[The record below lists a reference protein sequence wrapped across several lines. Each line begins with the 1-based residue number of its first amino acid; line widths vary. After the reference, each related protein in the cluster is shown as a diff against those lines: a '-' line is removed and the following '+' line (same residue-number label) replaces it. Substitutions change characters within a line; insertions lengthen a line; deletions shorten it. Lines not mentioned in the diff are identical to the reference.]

1 MKLAAVDVGSNAAR
15 LQICRVITKRSG
27 IDFKLLESI
36 RFPLRLGEDVFKDR
50 FISPQK
56 EQNIMKFFGA
66 CKLLMELHEVDDY
79 MMCATSAMRDAKNGT
94 EIVEKIK
101 QEFGLNLSIITG
113 NQESEYVNKAI
124 LRNMDDKNYLNIDVG
139 GGSTEISLFCERE
152 LIISKS
158 FEIGSVRL
166 LQNAVDKSV
175 WKEMQEWVEKH
186 IEGVLPKLTGIGIGG
201 NINKIAAMVKGKEKK
216 FITIKDIEDVQ
227 KQLEGTSLE
236 YRINELALNPDRA
249 DVILP
254 ASNVYLSI
262 MKWAKVKEMIT
273 PGVGLKEGIIE
284 MLIEKHQ
291 VEVSGLRGL
300 AYSE

>member
-15 LQICRVITKRSG
+15 LQICRVITKKTG
-27 IDFKLLESI
+27 VDFKLLESI
-36 RFPLRLGEDVFKDR
+36 RFPLRLGEDVFKDKY
-50 FISPQK
+50 ITPQK

-79 MMCATSAMRDAKNGT
+79 MMCATSAMRDASNGV
-94 EIVEKIK
+94 EIVQKIK
-101 QEFGLNLSIITG
+101 EKLDLDLIIISG
-113 NQESEYVNKAI
+113 NQESEYVNKAL

-166 LQNAVDKSV
+166 LQNAVNKSV
-175 WKEMQEWVEKH
+175 WKEMQEWVETH
-186 IEGVLPKLTGIGIGG
+186 IEGVLPKIMGIGIGG

-216 FITIKDIEDVQ
+216 ILTVKDIEDVQ

-262 MKWAKVKEMIT
+262 MKWAKIKEMIT

-284 MLIEKHQ
+284 MLIEKHL
-291 VEVSGLRGL
+291 VEVSGLRGM